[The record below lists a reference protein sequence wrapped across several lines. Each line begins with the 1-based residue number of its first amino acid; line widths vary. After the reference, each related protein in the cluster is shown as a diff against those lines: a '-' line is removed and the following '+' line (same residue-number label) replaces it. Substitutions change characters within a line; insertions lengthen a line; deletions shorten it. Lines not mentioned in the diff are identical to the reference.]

1 MLDYFIGIIPFFF
14 VSTIY
19 NINGILSRG
28 FVRKMQNIFS
38 NICDGKPAMTETV
51 DGYASYTPKTY
62 LCALGMHKRMRNLYK
77 NATKNREKVVA

>member
-19 NINGILSRG
+19 NINEILSRG
-28 FVRKMQNIFS
+28 FVRKMQNVFS
-38 NICDGKPAMTETV
+38 NNCDGKIAMTEMA
-51 DGYASYTPKTY
+51 DGYASYAPKTY